1 MCDSTVSLKFT
12 SEGAKTQV
20 PPDAALSPERGFSW
34 LEKSTAGTTKYPF
47 LASTSPSVTKV
58 FN

>member
-20 PPDAALSPERGFSW
+20 PPDAALSPERGFS
-34 LEKSTAGTTKYPF
+34 
-47 LASTSPSVTKV
+47 
-58 FN
+58 